1 MEKKMQVKM
10 ENILWQYAKYCHKKY
25 TAEVDPEA
33 GIGVIAISALQALE
47 SQGYAVRIEDGDVTW
62 RATPAF
68 LPGRERG
75 PLVTFGPNMQEIVL
89 FN

>member
-1 MEKKMQVKM
+1 MQVKM
-10 ENILWQYAKYCHKKY
+10 ENILWQYAKYCHVV
-25 TAEVDPEA
+25 EQECSLSVS
-33 GIGVIAISALQALE
+33 AINTLLNLE
-47 SQGYAVRIEDGDVTW
+47 SRGHAVRIEDGDVSVTW

-75 PLVTFGPNMQEIVL
+75 PLVTFGPDMQEIVL